1 MLLIDNKKPDFPVWR
16 DAILLQKGGLL
27 SPGHS
32 NYYQAYFGHDFEDCS
47 FALVREES
55 YLLLLITRHWDQGV
69 PCYSWYGRP
78 VQMIDE
84 LSYQDRSQSQG
95 LAGKC
100 IRQLLASG
108 GKFDYICLSSE
119 LDWLAQLLLNMGCAP
134 KPVVEQRILL
144 APDEQLLGGLR
155 KAHRQSVRWGAQ
167 HLVCRVLDANNVTD
181 KDFAEF
187 ESFHITVAGRRTR
200 NSDSWLAQLD
210 LVRRNEGFLIVTE
223 YEERMVGA
231 SLFSASGQ
239 QSCYSV
245 GVYDRELFSLPISH
259 YPLWLGLLYARELG
273 CRVMDMG
280 ESFYAQIM
288 DSTGR
293 IPSEKE
299 CHISYF
305 KRGFGGEL
313 IMGFRFQLQLSSAVN
328 FRASPNLA

>member
-1 MLLIDNKKPDFPVWR
+1 MLLLDNKNPDFSVWR

-27 SPGHS
+27 SPGHCR
-32 NYYQAYFGHDFEDCS
+32 YFQAYYEHEFEDCS
-47 FALVREES
+47 FALVREDS
-55 YLLLLITRHWDQGV
+55 YLLLLITRHWNQGV

-78 VQMIDE
+78 IQVIDQ
-84 LSYQDRSQSQG
+84 LAHHDRAQSEG
-95 LAGKC
+95 LASKR
-100 IRQLLASG
+100 IRQLLSSG
-108 GKFDYICLSSE
+108 GELDYICLSSE
-119 LDWLAQLLLNMGCAP
+119 LNWLAQLLLGMGCAP
-134 KPVVEQRILL
+134 KPVIEQRILL
-144 APDEQLLGGLR
+144 ESNDRLMAGLR
-155 KAHRQSVRWGAQ
+155 KAHRQSVRWGEQ

-181 KDFAEF
+181 KDFAAF

-210 LVRRNEGFLIVTE
+210 LVHRREGFLIVTE
-223 YEERMVGA
+223 YEERAVGI

-313 IMGFRFQLQLSSAVN
+313 IMGFRFQLQLS
-328 FRASPNLA
+328 